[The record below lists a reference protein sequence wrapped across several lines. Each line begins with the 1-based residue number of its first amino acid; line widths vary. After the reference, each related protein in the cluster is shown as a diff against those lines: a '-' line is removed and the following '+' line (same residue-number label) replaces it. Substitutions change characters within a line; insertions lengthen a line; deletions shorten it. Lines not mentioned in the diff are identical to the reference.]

1 MPNREEKG
9 VQKIFFIYFFIF
21 FPLLVQRRLSGGHF
35 TQIKHATLLR
45 PISILGA
52 CAYQSIGTV
61 KQSRSLPES
70 GDLQSRFISGYWGTS
85 LPCHIH
91 NLDIHTRLLHK

>member
-1 MPNREEKG
+1 MVKPG
-9 VQKIFFIYFFIF
+9 VG
-21 FPLLVQRRLSGGHF
+21 RRLSGGHF

-45 PISILGA
+45 PISIQGA

-61 KQSRSLPES
+61 KQSRRLQS

-91 NLDIHTRLLHK
+91 NLDIPTRLLRK